1 MSTIYLS
8 VSYPQNLTTKLK
20 QSNYYKKIFNAHSFY
35 YHYTCLFLHS

>member
-1 MSTIYLS
+1 MSMIYLF
-8 VSYPQNLTTKLK
+8 VSYPQNLTKLK